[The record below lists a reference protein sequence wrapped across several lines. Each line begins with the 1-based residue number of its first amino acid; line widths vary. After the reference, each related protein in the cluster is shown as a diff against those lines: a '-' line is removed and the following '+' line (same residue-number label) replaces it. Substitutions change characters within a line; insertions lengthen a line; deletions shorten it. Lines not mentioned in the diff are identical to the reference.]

1 MAAANRQDRV
11 TAMQNIQALLPK
23 LDDPDPD
30 IRFMQLNDLAAIL
43 LSSNSEQMR
52 NDTHAAARVIDRII
66 KALTDSN
73 GEVQNQ
79 ALKWYVKRICSRPST
94 NTLQCRP
101 ASEKNTQRLRGAILG
116 QDH

>member
-1 MAAANRQDRV
+1 
-11 TAMQNIQALLPK
+11 MQSIASLLPK

-43 LSSNSEQMR
+43 STQSSEQLR
-52 NDTHAAARVIDRII
+52 SDTHAAARVIDRII

-79 ALKWYVKRICSRPST
+79 ALKW
-94 NTLQCRP
+94 
-101 ASEKNTQRLRGAILG
+101 
-116 QDH
+116 

>member
-1 MAAANRQDRV
+1 MATSRDRT
-11 TAMQNIQALLPK
+11 TAMQNIANLLPK

-43 LSSNSEQMR
+43 QSSNSEQLR

-66 KALTDSN
+66 KALTDTN

-79 ALKWYVKRICSRPST
+79 ALKWYAKLECSQS
-94 NTLQCRP
+94 C
-101 ASEKNTQRLRGAILG
+101 
-116 QDH
+116 